1 MKLEHSEFDIFL
13 QENDIY
19 EFNSSKLEFQA
30 SHLMNIRR
38 KSLLYK
44 CQNPKYEKCR
54 RKTNSLKLQVSL
66 KLPIPLFNEIN
77 QENTSFQQQNS
88 MLAHE

>member
-1 MKLEHSEFDIFL
+1 
-13 QENDIY
+13 
-19 EFNSSKLEFQA
+19 
-30 SHLMNIRR
+30 MNIRR
-38 KSLLYK
+38 KSLLHK
-44 CQNPKYEKCR
+44 WQNPKYEKYR

-88 MLAHE
+88 MLTLE